1 MLKNS
6 YFISGLVTLFLSL
19 LLLFVAIPFGITSP
33 SNITKIVLSPVFW
46 PQVLSVLLGIT
57 GIALMVCA
65 NDTHDVNNNINSNI
79 DDNEHDEDLRVL
91 AAGGFKRLFL
101 MGILMGAYVAVI
113 PKLGLVWTSMLAF
126 VALSVLINSSHPRTA
141 MIAAVVIP
149 LVLYLF
155 FAHVAGMSI
164 PQGEFLRLP

>member
-6 YFISGLVTLFLSL
+6 YFISGLVALLLSL
-19 LLLFVAIPFGITSP
+19 ILYFVAIPLGISAP
-33 SNITKIVLSPVFW
+33 SNVSKIVLSPVFW

-57 GIALMVCA
+57 GIALMLSADPAYDDDGC
-65 NDTHDVNNNINSNI
+65 DSETC
-79 DDNEHDEDLRVL
+79 DDN
-91 AAGGFKRLFL
+91 AGTKVSTDGSFKRLFWMGVL
-101 MGILMGAYVAVI
+101 MIAYTAAI
-113 PKLGLVWTSMLAF
+113 PKLGLVWASMIAF
-126 VALSVLINSSHPRTA
+126 VALSILIKSTHPRTA
-141 MIAAVVIP
+141 VVAAVIIP

>member
-6 YFISGLVTLFLSL
+6 YFISGLVTLLLSL

-33 SNITKIVLSPVFW
+33 SNISKIVLSPVFW
-46 PQVLSVLLGIT
+46 PQVLSILLGIT
-57 GIALMVCA
+57 GVALMASA
-65 NDTHDVNNNINSNI
+65 NDDNVNNNI
-79 DDNEHDEDLRVL
+79 DDDEHLKVST
-91 AAGGFKRLFL
+91 AGGFKRLFL
-101 MGILMGAYVAVI
+101 MGILMGAYIVAI
-113 PKLGLVWTSMLAF
+113 PKLGLVWTSMIAF
-126 VALSVLINSSHPRTA
+126 VALSVLIKSSHPRTA
-141 MIAAVVIP
+141 IIAAVIIP

>member
-6 YFISGLVTLFLSL
+6 YFISGLVTLLLSL

-33 SNITKIVLSPVFW
+33 SNISKIVLSPVFW
-46 PQVLSVLLGIT
+46 PQVLSILLGIT
-57 GIALMVCA
+57 GVALMLSA
-65 NDTHDVNNNINSNI
+65 NGEHDDYVNNNI
-79 DDNEHDEDLRVL
+79 DDDDEHLKVST
-91 AAGGFKRLFL
+91 AGGFKRLFL
-101 MGILMGAYVAVI
+101 MGILMGAYIVAI
-113 PKLGLVWTSMLAF
+113 PKLGLVWTSMIAF
-126 VALSVLINSSHPRTA
+126 VALSVLIKSSYPRTA
-141 MIAAVVIP
+141 IIAAVIIP